1 MRDGE
6 EQPMTLLAHGG
17 AGVVNTWGIAYT
29 CGIIGLFSVS
39 LLYVKGKV
47 TERTAVDGTVS
58 KRSLLAAIGPG
69 AIAVGGVC
77 GVSIGLGIAGIAES
91 FFDHDVEVTE
101 VVAELCQTS
110 YGPAAIDGAL
120 HDDIEH
126 VIDDLDDEASRTIHQ
141 QLHDDPVTGDEA
153 LVVVDRLIVA
163 LTVADGQ
170 PATSCEA

>member
-1 MRDGE
+1 
-6 EQPMTLLAHGG
+6 MTLLAHGG

-29 CGIIGLFSVS
+29 FGVIGLFSVS

-47 TERTAVDGTVS
+47 TERTAVDGPVP

-77 GVSIGLGIAGIAES
+77 GVSIGLGIAGIAEP
-91 FFDHDVEVTE
+91 FFEHDVEVTE
-101 VVAELCQTS
+101 VVAALCQTVDDPS
-110 YGPAAIDGAL
+110 AINASL

-126 VIDDLDDEASRTIHQ
+126 VIDDLDDDASRSVHQ
-141 QLHDDPVTGDEA
+141 QLHDTAVTPDEPSA
-153 LVVVDRLIVA
+153 VVDRLMVA

-170 PATSCEA
+170 PTTPCEAQER